1 MISNSSTC
9 NYYSFSYFSFPR
21 LCICWSFSRLN
32 KKKTE
37 KKKAFISFILYAL
50 GHCFRATTPGQAR
63 CSHPTPTWWAML
75 RQGGGGR
82 PYINLPKH
90 GFKLVLCEF
99 LAVLLL
105 RVSKRRKKNCN
116 NNNLFCFA
124 VHRPEIFYFKGVRR
138 WDRKRS
144 GWAPCS
150 RLSTSKRRLWF
161 YCVYWMR
168 INESF
173 HSTH

>member
-1 MISNSSTC
+1 MRSSLL
-9 NYYSFSYFSFPR
+9 FF
-21 LCICWSFSRLN
+21 
-32 KKKTE
+32 
-37 KKKAFISFILYAL
+37 
-50 GHCFRATTPGQAR
+50 
-63 CSHPTPTWWAML
+63 ML
-75 RQGGGGR
+75 SVTVSAQPPPVRPDAPIQPQLGGR
-82 PYINLPKH
+82 CCAKEGVADPTLTCQKMGLNS
-90 GFKLVLCEF
+90 FCVSF

-105 RVSKRRKKNCN
+105 RVSERRKKNCN